1 MKIKFQNIKDFKDLK
16 KVKLESYKDKRGLFS
31 RIYCKKELKKIN
43 FAIKQIN
50 LSVNTKKGTLR
61 GLHYMSKPSKEKKIV
76 FCIKGAIFDVVID
89 LRKNSKTYLKKK
101 YFYLDEKKKFGI
113 YIPDGFAHGFQTLKN
128 GSEVIYLH
136 SEYYKKKF
144 DSGVNPLDKK
154 INIKWPLKSKIIS
167 KKDLNLPKIK

>member
-1 MKIKFQNIKDFKDLK
+1 MRIKFKDIKNFKELK
-16 KVKLESYKDKRGLFS
+16 KVQIESYKDKRGLFS

-101 YFYLDEKKKFGI
+101 YFYLDEKKKI
-113 YIPDGFAHGFQTLKN
+113 WNLYTIRLCTWVSNIEKRFAY
-128 GSEVIYLH
+128 YLFPFRILQ
-136 SEYYKKKF
+136 K
-144 DSGVNPLDKK
+144 
-154 INIKWPLKSKIIS
+154 
-167 KKDLNLPKIK
+167 